1 MNQECCEEDLKIH
14 ESQTIQEDIIEEK
27 DEESM
32 VQELESSGNQQQTV
46 PMIDVNSFISTKKE
60 ADSATV
66 HQELP
71 VIEKD
76 EPLTVEHLEEEKE

>member
-1 MNQECCEEDLKIH
+1 
-14 ESQTIQEDIIEEK
+14 
-27 DEESM
+27 M

-66 HQELP
+66 QEELP

-76 EPLTVEHLEEEKE
+76 EPLTVEHLEDEKE